1 MLKAADIMTKD
12 VATIRS
18 SATVAQAVELMN
30 SRGWHALIVE
40 RRHDQDAYGI
50 ITEADIVYKVI
61 AFGKDPSKLRVHEIM
76 SKPCISINPN
86 LGVEYVAR
94 LFAEHQLLRAPVI
107 QGKLLGIISLVD
119 IINESKFVEQPQEIL
134 LEEELRDAIE
144 EARTICDRTSP
155 RSQECSL
162 AWDEVDELQAEIAHQ
177 QSKKIFKTAFEEY
190 CEEFPE
196 AMEGRVFDAWCSG

>member
-18 SATVAQAVELMN
+18 SATVAQAIEVMN

-50 ITEADIVYKVI
+50 ITEADIVYKII
-61 AFGKDPSKLRVHEIM
+61 AFGKDPKKMRVHEVM
-76 SKPCISINPN
+76 TKPCIAVNPN

-94 LFAEHQLLRAPVI
+94 LFREHHILRAPVI
-107 QGKLLGIISLVD
+107 QGKLLGIISLAD
-119 IINESKFVEQPQEIL
+119 IISESKFIEQPQEVL
-134 LEEELRDAIE
+134 LEEELRNAIE
-144 EARTICDRTSP
+144 KARTICDHTSP
-155 RSQECSL
+155 SSKECGE
-162 AWDEVDELQAEIAHQ
+162 AWDVVDELQAEIAHQ